1 MDDRLLVIV
10 GPTAVGK
17 SAMAMA
23 MAERFGGE
31 IVSADSRQVYRHMD
45 IGTGKPSLQ
54 DRSAVPHH
62 LVDVI
67 DPDEEYSLA
76 LFLRQATDAIKE
88 TQRGSK
94 LPILVGGT
102 GQYVWAILEGWKVPE
117 VPPDPELRGR
127 LQRRADR
134 EGYAELHAE
143 LSRLDPASAAR
154 IDARNVRR
162 VIRALEVHSTSPAG
176 QREQPRKEPPPFRAK
191 LVGLALDR
199 CGLYQRIDR
208 RVDGMMDS
216 GWIDE
221 VRALLEMGYS
231 PELPSLSSLGYREL
245 VQHLGAELPL
255 DEAEQ
260 HIKRRTRRFARQQ
273 QAWFR
278 PADERIEWFDAESE
292 LRGAEES
299 VAKWLET
306 T

>member
-1 MDDRLLVIV
+1 MHDRLLVIV
-10 GPTAVGK
+10 GPTAVRK
-17 SAMAMA
+17 SALALA
-23 MAERFGGE
+23 VAERFRGE

-45 IGTGKPSLQ
+45 VGTAKPSLQ
-54 DRSAVPHH
+54 DQSAIPHH

-88 TQRGSK
+88 IQQVSK

-102 GQYVWAILEGWKVPE
+102 GQYVWALLEGWKVPE
-117 VPPDPELRGR
+117 VPPDPELRRR
-127 LQRRADR
+127 LQRRSDR

-162 VIRALEVHSTSPAG
+162 VIRALEVHSTSQAG
-176 QREQPRKEPPPFRAK
+176 QRVRPRKEPPPFQAK

-199 CGLYQRIDR
+199 CSLYQRIDR
-208 RVDGMMDS
+208 RVDAMMDS

-221 VRALLEMGYS
+221 VRALLEKGYS

-245 VQHLGAELPL
+245 VQHLGTELPL

-260 HIKRRTRRFARQQ
+260 RIKRRTHRFARQQ
-273 QAWFR
+273 RAWFR
-278 PADERIEWFDAESE
+278 PTDKRIEWFDAESE
-292 LRGAEES
+292 IGKAEES
-299 VAKWLET
+299 VARWLET